1 MVLKPD
7 FNSRRYQRYFV
18 NLGAYYQR
26 KDIKVYT
33 SLILSL
39 FTIAFFGVFA
49 IKPTLT
55 TIAGLFQELQEK
67 RTVNQ
72 KLQEKINNL
81 NQAQTNFAQI
91 SSSIYLLDQ
100 ALPQNPSVSQL
111 IWQLEILAQ
120 KSNVAIKSLGVESL
134 EMQGKNPNSQNEILF
149 NLNLSG
155 DYENLKTFLGSLES
169 LRRVITVNSFAFSQS
184 KKEEAQTLT
193 LNLAGKAY
201 YFLKQVKTK

>member
-1 MVLKPD
+1 MDLKPD

-18 NLGAYYQR
+18 NLGVYYQR
-26 KDIKVYT
+26 KDVKVYT
-33 SLILSL
+33 SLTLSL
-39 FTIAFFGVFA
+39 LAIAFFGVFA

-55 TIAGLFQELQEK
+55 TIAGLWKELQDK
-67 RTVNQ
+67 RMVNQ

-91 SSSIYLLDQ
+91 SDQVYLLDQ

-120 KSNVAIKSLGVESL
+120 KSNVTIKSLGVEPL
-134 EMQGKNPNSQNEILF
+134 ELQGKNKNSKNEVLF

-155 DYENLKTFLGSLES
+155 DYENLKTFLGSLEN
-169 LRRVITVNSFAFSQS
+169 LRRVITINSFAFSQS
-184 KKEEAQTLT
+184 KKEEVQTLT
-193 LNLAGKAY
+193 LNLTGKAY
-201 YFLKQVKTK
+201 YSLKQVK